1 MTADVQ
7 AHLGD
12 ALAQLDGHDYM
23 SLTTYR
29 KSGAAVATPVWFARV
44 DDNLYVMTLRASG
57 KVKRISHTPRVRIA
71 PCDRAGVLLGETRD
85 AVALILNGADRAAAD
100 TALAQKYGEQKKMF
114 DARLTDP
121 NDRVYLLVKA
131 V

>member
-7 AHLGD
+7 THSGD
-12 ALAQLDGHDYM
+12 ALAPLDGHDYM
-23 SLTTYR
+23 SLMTYR

-57 KVKRISHTPRVRIA
+57 KVKRISHTPQVRIA

-85 AVALILNGADRAAAD
+85 ATALILNGADRAAAD